1 VILSDIYAARED
13 NESGITSEKLALM
26 IGEKAIYGGD
36 LKKTAELLNNTV
48 RAGDLVIVMGA
59 GDIFK
64 IYGMLDLK

>member
-1 VILSDIYAARED
+1 MSDIYAARED
-13 NESGITSEKLALM
+13 NESGITSQKLAEL

-36 LKKTAELLNNTV
+36 LDSTAELLKKTV
-48 RAGDLVIVMGA
+48 ESGDLVIVMGA

>member
-1 VILSDIYAARED
+1 
-13 NESGITSEKLALM
+13 M

-36 LKKTAELLNNTV
+36 IARSAQSLKEIV
-48 RAGDLVIVMGA
+48 QSGDLVVVMGA